1 MPRPEMNYT
10 PSPAGFWKR
19 YVAYFIDIALLYI
32 VVEILST
39 IYFSFQAYSQAALL
53 KDLLGSLNAAG
64 EQGETPD
71 PFVIMK
77 SLEAILLPSLIFS
90 SVVYFIL
97 AGIYFSWMESS
108 LYQATLGKR
117 LLGIKVTNYFG
128 EPIKLPQAI
137 GRYLASTLSW
147 ITLNLGHALAAW
159 TPQRRALHDY
169 VAGTRVENTDPRN
182 TAMPLWGWI
191 IIAIH
196 ALIFLG
202 TIVLLFLMV
211 LLYMQM
217 LSAI

>member
-1 MPRPEMNYT
+1 MVYV

-19 YVAYFIDIALLYI
+19 YVAYFVDIVLLYI

-39 IYFSFQAYSQAALL
+39 VYFSFQAYSQADLL
-53 KDLLGSLNAAG
+53 KDLLGSLNAAS
-64 EQGETPD
+64 ERGETPD
-71 PFVIMK
+71 PFAIMK
-77 SLEAILLPSLIFS
+77 SMEAILLPSLIFS
-90 SVVYFIL
+90 SAAYFIL

-108 LYQATLGKR
+108 PHQATLGKR
-117 LLGIKVTNYFG
+117 LLNIKVTNHLG

-137 GRYLASTLSW
+137 GRYLAATLSW

-169 VAGTRVENTDPRN
+169 IAGTRVENVDPQN
-182 TAMPLWGWI
+182 TAMPIWAWVVIG
-191 IIAIH
+191 IH

-202 TIVLLFLMV
+202 TIFLLFLMV

>member
-1 MPRPEMNYT
+1 MNYT

-19 YVAYFIDIALLYI
+19 YVAYFIDIVLLYI

-39 IYFSFQAYSQAALL
+39 LYFSFQAYSQAELL
-53 KDLLGSLNAAG
+53 KDLLASLNAASESG
-64 EQGETPD
+64 DTPD

-90 SVVYFIL
+90 STAYFIL

-108 LYQATLGKR
+108 PHQATLGKR
-117 LLGIKVTNYFG
+117 LLGIKVTNYLG

-137 GRYLASTLSW
+137 GRYLAATLSW
-147 ITLNLGHALAAW
+147 VTLNLGHALAAW

-169 VAGTRVENTDPRN
+169 VAGTRVEHVDPKNTV
-182 TAMPLWGWI
+182 MPLWAWVI
-191 IIAIH
+191 IGIH

-202 TIVLLFLMV
+202 TILLLFLAV
-211 LLYMQM
+211 LLYLQM